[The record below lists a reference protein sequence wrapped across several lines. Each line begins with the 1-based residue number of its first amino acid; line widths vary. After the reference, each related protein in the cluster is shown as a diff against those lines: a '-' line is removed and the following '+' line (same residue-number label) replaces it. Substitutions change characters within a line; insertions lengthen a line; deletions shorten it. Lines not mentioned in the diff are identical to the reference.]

1 MQAVFDQIQTNLKA
15 GQVIVDFSSLSV
27 AATKAL
33 AQAAALQ
40 DVIWIDS
47 PVSGGTAGAEQG
59 TLVILQVAMLKLLKL

>member
-15 GQVIVDFSSLSV
+15 GQVIVDFASLSV

-33 AQAAALQ
+33 AQAAASQ

-47 PVSGGTAGAEQG
+47 LFQAVQLGQNKAR
-59 TLVILQVAMLKLLKL
+59 

>member
-47 PVSGGTAGAEQG
+47 LFQAVQLGQNKAR
-59 TLVILQVAMLKLLKL
+59 